1 MTVSESATDSL
12 YAPQEISTEVLLEK
26 YAKGNETSVE
36 EVMERVAQA
45 LAEVEAPKNKKKYAE
60 EFLWALQNGFIPAGR
75 VSSAAG
81 TGLQTTLINCF
92 VQPVGDS
99 ITNMVDGK
107 PGIYTALAQ
116 AAETMRRGGGVGYNF
131 SSIRPRGAKVRGT
144 GSSASGPISYMKV
157 FDRSCETVES
167 AGARRGAQ
175 MAVLNIDHPDIVEFI
190 TIKQEQNQLSNFNVS
205 VGVTDKFMQAV

>member
-92 VQPVGDS
+92 VQP
-99 ITNMVDGK
+99 
-107 PGIYTALAQ
+107 
-116 AAETMRRGGGVGYNF
+116 
-131 SSIRPRGAKVRGT
+131 
-144 GSSASGPISYMKV
+144 GSSHYKDSGFLPVHPSSGFCFRLCHRHSKQKC
-157 FDRSCETVES
+157 RSAALPEAVP
-167 AGARRGAQ
+167 GHHKHRRDPTHYS
-175 MAVLNIDHPDIVEFI
+175 LR
-190 TIKQEQNQLSNFNVS
+190 
-205 VGVTDKFMQAV
+205 

>member
-45 LAEVEAPKNKKKYAE
+45 LAEVEAPKNKKNTLKNFCGHCKTAS
-60 EFLWALQNGFIPAGR
+60 FRQGA
-75 VSSAAG
+75 SAVQPEP
-81 TGLQTTLINCF
+81 GLQTTLINCF

-107 PGIYTALAQ
+107 PGHLYRSGSGSRNDAQ
-116 AAETMRRGGGVGYNF
+116 RRGC
-131 SSIRPRGAKVRGT
+131 R
-144 GSSASGPISYMKV
+144 
-157 FDRSCETVES
+157 
-167 AGARRGAQ
+167 
-175 MAVLNIDHPDIVEFI
+175 L
-190 TIKQEQNQLSNFNVS
+190 
-205 VGVTDKFMQAV
+205 

>member
-131 SSIRPRGAKVRGT
+131 SSIRPLGAKVRGT
-144 GSSASGPISYMKV
+144 GSSSSGPISYMKV
-157 FDRSCETVES
+157 FDRSCETV
-167 AGARRGAQ
+167 
-175 MAVLNIDHPDIVEFI
+175 
-190 TIKQEQNQLSNFNVS
+190 
-205 VGVTDKFMQAV
+205 

>member
-81 TGLQTTLINCF
+81 TRLADNADQLLCPACRGLHHQYGRWQARHLYRSGSGSRN
-92 VQPVGDS
+92 D
-99 ITNMVDGK
+99 
-107 PGIYTALAQ
+107 AQ
-116 AAETMRRGGGVGYNF
+116 RRGCAAIT
-131 SSIRPRGAKVRGT
+131 SRPSVRVVPK
-144 GSSASGPISYMKV
+144 SAVP
-157 FDRSCETVES
+157 
-167 AGARRGAQ
+167 A
-175 MAVLNIDHPDIVEFI
+175 AVHRVRFR
-190 TIKQEQNQLSNFNVS
+190 T
-205 VGVTDKFMQAV
+205 